1 MKKGVHFMSG
11 IHYLKQFDKTQLW
24 RLFIDGRFHKK
35 YNGWV
40 GYEAGERGSIQALL
54 NGFSFMLDHFDLS
67 NGLKATYLR
76 ELHKVCMLSVETTN
90 LKSSPGDIRYLNS
103 GMPFFAKT
111 TTYEHLQEI
120 FALRKGDG
128 TALFNTKKFAKT
140 ADELDIDEVFMY
152 MKKEGK
158 INYRNWYPNL
168 DIRQKEALEGKRTL
182 TEFYEAKHS
191 VQMLMVSKMEEIIH
205 RYNSN
210 IQKAKSDEEKIK
222 VISLV
227 SRELELLHPFPDGN
241 SRTFSC
247 IMGNH
252 LLMYNGFAPM
262 CLENP
267 NLDNEVSHAQWI
279 EEVNKAMQRTKELI
293 ENPKKTLFNY
303 SIAQMSKA
311 DKDKFL
317 TMAQDVIKKI
327 DNYKEI
333 YLTPNKLVQYTK
345 GTWIAGVDENLRFT
359 GVGTYGTYGNG
370 NIYFAM
376 AIKDWVKENKDPKAE
391 LETVLKRREIR
402 AVVLD
407 DIEYAKYTGDLPVLL
422 VEDCFKAFKNTS
434 IQVRQDVDPFTILVT
449 GTEGKTGSKVQFHHI
464 LNKQVKTHAVLNS
477 ANTEI
482 PVLRSLINLAEDDKV
497 EVNEVSVGS
506 NEAYRVERT
515 MMVNPN
521 LCFFTNIGPNHMD
534 MHKTLENIM
543 IAKSS
548 VVEGLREGGKCI
560 LNAAIEHYDMLLKA
574 INDRKKDV
582 SILTYGYDVNNT
594 AYLISQRFNNEKFG
608 WDVEASIDAEKVEYF
623 LPLFQNHAPLNSVG
637 ILLTVKEMGYDV
649 QKAAKDY
656 EGFVPFETMG
666 RILKI
671 HKKSGDV
678 YFYDQS
684 RRGGIHGMRSA
695 FNDMKNF
702 NVKGKIVA
710 LVGGIST
717 KKDSDWT
724 KQSHKMLA
732 EIINESQIDR
742 LYTTGNFMDYV
753 IEDLKRPEIFVKHS
767 EDLDVLAQ
775 SLYDEI
781 QAGDLLFIIGNAY
794 LYLGRVSERILKL
807 KDTSKY
813 DYDIDKYD
821 LSDENRN
828 LYKGLIVL
836 DEVEHEKSL
845 SVALAHYH
853 LEKESYKKIK
863 KKYGTFTDLRAAIL
877 MHFFQ
882 SVDNVIL
889 KNHTFVNVNED
900 IKITG
905 KESYVYNETY
915 CKEWFN
921 NYDKIESLPRKQLF
935 GSFYFFGD
943 MTYLLHIEVAT
954 MNLHIG
960 FVKYTMKDDLYK
972 VQKMDESDCK
982 KIASLYSGIT
992 DSTRIFEYR
1001 TWGLRWYS
1009 LDYGRSIDLTKAS
1022 TFKLMNE
1029 MEKSL
1034 FKTEVLDVVLE
1045 KIVSS

>member
-1 MKKGVHFMSG
+1 MSG

-67 NGLKATYLR
+67 DGLKATYLR

-191 VQMLMVSKMEEIIH
+191 VQMLMVSKMEEIID

-311 DKDKFL
+311 DKEKFL

-345 GTWIAGVDENLRFT
+345 GTWVDGVDENLRFT

-376 AIKDWVKENKDPKAE
+376 AIKDWIKENKDPKAE
-391 LETVLKRREIR
+391 LQTVLKRREIR

-407 DIEYAKYTGDLPVLL
+407 DIAYAKYTGDLPVLL
-422 VEDCFKAFKNTS
+422 VEDCFKAFKNAS

-482 PVLRSLINLAEDDKV
+482 PVLRSLINLAEDDRV

-548 VVEGLREGGKCI
+548 VVEGLCEGGKCI

-574 INDRKKDV
+574 INDRKKDIP
-582 SILTYGYDVNNT
+582 ILTYGYDVNNT
-594 AYLISQRFNNEKFG
+594 AYLISQKFDNEKFG
-608 WDVEASIDAEKVEYF
+608 WDVEASIDGEKVEYF

-753 IEDLKRPEIFVKHS
+753 IDDLKRPEIFVKHS

-775 SLYDEI
+775 NLYDEI

-853 LEKESYKKIK
+853 LEKESYEKIK
-863 KKYGTFTDLRAAIL
+863 KKYGTFTDLRAALL
-877 MHFFQ
+877 MHFFK

-889 KNHTFVNVNED
+889 KNHVFVNVNED
-900 IKITG
+900 IKTAG
-905 KESYVYNETY
+905 KESYVYHETY

-921 NYDKIESLPRKQLF
+921 NYDKIESLPKKQLF

-943 MTYLLHIEVAT
+943 MNYLFHIEVAT

-960 FVKYTMKDDLYK
+960 FVKYTMKDGLYK

-982 KIASLYSGIT
+982 KIASLYQGIT
-992 DSTRIFEYR
+992 DSNRIFEYR

-1009 LDYGRSIDLTKAS
+1009 LDYGRCIDLTKAS
-1022 TFKLMNE
+1022 TFQLVSE
-1029 MEKSL
+1029 VEKSL
-1034 FKTEVLDVVLE
+1034 FKTEVLDAVLE